1 MKIEVMLCISDLD
14 RFLNAAR
21 VSSNIYWS
29 PKIDGVRCWNIV
41 ENNEVRYFSRNGLE
55 YKNFKIFDEGILTL
69 YHNLKK
75 FNLKDPVIFDS
86 EVTTED
92 KNFRRV
98 MTQVHR
104 LKSVRPEILENY
116 IFDLVLPNKPFK
128 IRYNL
133 LESLFTKMKSKN
145 IFLLKHYPLKTIDKK
160 EIFQLRNK
168 IMKLGYEGLVLNT
181 MDGPYQFK
189 KRSIHC
195 CKVKLKNTLD
205 LEVIGFEYGTG
216 RNAGRLGALICRYK
230 GNKVYVGSGFTDQER
245 EEFVRNTPKMIEVE
259 YKEETHTGLL
269 REVVFVRVRDDK
281 I

>member
-14 RFLNAAR
+14 RFLKAAR

-216 RNAGRLGALICRYK
+216 RNAGRLGALICKYK
-230 GNKVYVGSGFTDQER
+230 GNKIYVGSGFTDQER